1 LVLACSTKEKKKKR
15 EKKKEKEKKRVSE
28 KKKKKERER
37 EKKEGVYKKR
47 RVRKEGSESELA
59 SSTHVKGYLVHA
71 FKLWQYTLAEKHFT
85 TWLHPTLLSR
95 ACKALP

>member
-1 LVLACSTKEKKKKR
+1 LVLAKKKR
-15 EKKKEKEKKRVSE
+15 DEKRRKKGVKKGER
-28 KKKKKERER
+28 KERER
-37 EKKEGVYKKR
+37 DKKEGVYKKR
-47 RVRKEGSESELA
+47 RMRKEGSESELA

-71 FKLWQYTLAEKHFT
+71 FKLWQYTLAEEHFA

>member
-1 LVLACSTKEKKKKR
+1 MKKGERKKR
-15 EKKKEKEKKRVSE
+15 K
-28 KKKKKERER
+28 RER
-37 EKKEGVYKKR
+37 KKEGVYKKR

-71 FKLWQYTLAEKHFT
+71 FKRWQYTLAEKHFA

-95 ACKALP
+95 TCKALP

>member
-1 LVLACSTKEKKKKR
+1 MS
-15 EKKKEKEKKRVSE
+15 EKKKEKERKRKREKKRVYI
-28 KKKKKERER
+28 KK
-37 EKKEGVYKKR
+37 GG
-47 RVRKEGSESELA
+47 VRKEGSESELA
-59 SSTHVKGYLVHA
+59 SSTHVKGYLVHT

>member
-1 LVLACSTKEKKKKR
+1 MKTRRKKKKKKR
-15 EKKKEKEKKRVSE
+15 K
-28 KKKKKERER
+28 RER

-47 RVRKEGSESELA
+47 RERKEGSESELA

-71 FKLWQYTLAEKHFT
+71 FKLWHYTLAEKHFA

-95 ACKALP
+95 TCKALP